1 MTKNQNILEIR
12 DLQKSFAGQRVLKG
26 LNLQIPAG
34 QITVIIGGSGSGK
47 SVMLKHIIGLIRPDF
62 GEIRLDG
69 ENLFGM
75 SPEKLKETR
84 MRFGMLFQDAALFD
98 SMSVYENIAF
108 PLREHRPSMDEEQV
122 AELVAQKLLQ
132 VGLPGVEHKMP
143 SELSGGMRKRV
154 GLARAIVLNPEII
167 LYDEPTTGLDP
178 VMSKAVD
185 DLIVDT
191 QRHLKG
197 TTIIISH
204 DIRATLRIAN
214 KVAMLH
220 DGRIV
225 AEGTPHEMA
234 HSNIETVKNFIE
246 PGLHAL
252 EKV

>member
-1 MTKNQNILEIR
+1 MNLEIP
-12 DLQKSFAGQRVLKG
+12 S
-26 LNLQIPAG
+26 G
-34 QITVIIGGSGSGK
+34 QITIIIGGSGGGK
-47 SVMLKHIIGLIRPDF
+47 SVILKHLIGLMKPDF
-62 GEIRLDG
+62 GQILLEGKDL
-69 ENLFGM
+69 LSM
-75 SPEKLKETR
+75 SSDELKEAR
-84 MRFGMLFQDAALFD
+84 MKFGMLFQDAALFD
-98 SMSVYENIAF
+98 SMNVYENIAF
-108 PLREHRPSMDEEQV
+108 PLREHRPAMDEEQI
-122 AELVAQKLLQ
+122 AELVAQKLMQ
-132 VGLPGVEHKMP
+132 VGLPNIEQKLP

-167 LYDEPTTGLDP
+167 VYDEPTTGLDP
-178 VMSKAVD
+178 VMSKAID

-234 HSNIETVKNFIE
+234 HSSNEVVRNFIE